1 MKIFDLFTEAE
12 FNQQLADKM
21 VKVQK
26 HPSEPLSIVNYTQVA
41 QFNPEKWNHVTDLCR
56 GLIYNHD
63 TLDLVARP
71 FVKFWNY
78 GDTRHPE
85 TLPENQPFG
94 KPLITRKM
102 DGSLGIG
109 YRDGLGRW
117 AVASRGSF
125 VSDQAEWA
133 TGWLPNDFV
142 FPYGYTPLFEIIY
155 PENRIVVD
163 YKGWSGLTLLAGVR
177 INTGEELTYFALK
190 EWASINSISVVTMFD
205 KPMDACVSEDD
216 DEEEGYV
223 AAWHRP
229 GTSPLRV
236 KIKFATY
243 CKLHKVLTTT
253 SAIGIWEL
261 LRDGKST
268 ADVFAHT
275 PAEFQQWVRQTENRL
290 SAFHTGITDEVKVLY
305 ALAPK
310 TDSRKEFAEYAKS
323 TQYPHLLFAKAD
335 GKDLAPLIWKM
346 LRPTGDV
353 RPFRGDE

>member
-12 FNQQLADKM
+12 FNQQRADKM
-21 VKVQK
+21 VKVQG
-26 HPSEPLSIVNYTQVA
+26 HPSEPLSIANYTQFA
-41 QFNPEKWNHVTDLCR
+41 QFNPEKWNHVTDMCR

-78 GDTRHPE
+78 SDQRHPE

-109 YRDGLGRW
+109 YKDGLVRW

-155 PENRIVVD
+155 PENRIVVN
-163 YKGWSGLTLLAGVR
+163 YKGWSGLVLLAGVR
-177 INTGEELTYFALK
+177 INTGEELTYPELK
-190 EWASINSISVVTMFD
+190 EWASINRLSVVTMFD
-205 KPMDACVSEDD
+205 KPLDACVSEDD
-216 DEEEGYV
+216 EEEEGYV

-243 CKLHKVLTTT
+243 CQLHKVLTTT

-268 ADVFAHT
+268 ADGFAHT
-275 PAEFQQWVRQTENRL
+275 PEEFQQWVLKTAEGLQNEFHRIENAVQDLYRVCP
-290 SAFHTGITDEVKVLY
+290 EV
-305 ALAPK
+305 A
-310 TDSRKEFAEYAKS
+310 SRKEFAEYAKS
-323 TQYPHLLFAKAD
+323 TPHPHLLFAKAD
-335 GKDLAPLIWKM
+335 GKDLDSMIWKM
-346 LRPTGDV
+346 LRPAGDV